1 MSATTTT
8 TYENMTRDELYEL
21 ASEREID
28 GRSDMTKDELVTAL
42 RLTDLGPNAV
52 DLLMRQHEEF
62 RGRIKEF
69 RDLSSRPS
77 KRKADLVRELS
88 VDLVKH
94 SMIEEQIFYPAVRN
108 EIDGLADKIDE
119 DLEEHHVVDVLLAE
133 LDSMTPDDERFDA
146 KVTVLIENTEH
157 HLEEEEDELFP
168 QVRKRMSDER
178 LRELGG
184 AMVALWEKAPTR
196 AHPRAPKT
204 PPGNVLLALPLA
216 AWDLGRTVLRMV
228 FRKR

>member
-1 MSATTTT
+1 MTDYDTR
-8 TYENMTRDELYEL
+8 TRDELYDL

-28 GRSDMTKDELVTAL
+28 GRSDMTKDQLVAAL

-52 DLLMRQHEEF
+52 DLLLRQHEEF
-62 RGRIKEF
+62 RVRITEF
-69 RDLSSRPS
+69 RELSSRPS
-77 KRKADLVRELS
+77 KRKAELVGELS

-94 SMIEEQIFYPAVRN
+94 SMIEEQIFYPTVRN
-108 EIDGLADKIDE
+108 EVDGLAEQIDE

-133 LDSMTPDDERFDA
+133 LESMTPADERFDA

-168 QVRKRMSDER
+168 QVRKQMSDER

-184 AMVALWEKAPTR
+184 AMVALWQRAPLR
-196 AHPRAPKT
+196 PHPRAPQT
-204 PPGNVLLALPLA
+204 PPGNVLLALPMA
-216 AWDLGRTVLRMV
+216 AWDIGRTLLRLVMR
-228 FRKR
+228 RK